1 MTAQVKK
8 FILLLGDLALLYLAL
23 FLALS
28 IRYQHWPDNNLWNNH
43 WPLFSVIF
51 LLWLIVFYLNNL
63 YDLRRT
69 KNNFA
74 FFRSFLTAVGLN
86 FLFAVGFF
94 YIINE
99 PSISPKTLLVILTLV
114 YLPIF
119 VVWRLFLHLILDTKA
134 FKNRLLFLG
143 LNAEATELIKVF
155 NQDSQL
161 GHEVVAII
169 TNQNNPL
176 LSSLP
181 TSLTVLYSPDDLL
194 KIVKEKN
201 VDMVVLVNVADDA
214 NTKRLLY
221 EIILSRIEVINNE
234 TFFENITHRVP
245 LSALSEGWFLEN
257 LKETQKNFYDILK
270 RAIDIFLALLAGII
284 FLPPLPFLALIIFL
298 FDRGPIFYCQTRVG
312 RDGKIF
318 TITKLRTM
326 IVNAEQNGTQFT
338 QPGDP
343 RITKV
348 GKFLRLSRLDE
359 IPQAWNIL
367 KNEMSFIGPR
377 PERPEF
383 VSELE
388 KMMPY
393 YNARHLVKPG
403 LTGWSQVNY
412 GYADNLQRNL
422 TKLQYDL
429 FYIKNRSLLL
439 DGAILLKTVNVVIKW
454 LGR

>member
-1 MTAQVKK
+1 MTAEAKK
-8 FILLLGDLALLYLAL
+8 IILLLGDWALLYLAL
-23 FLALS
+23 FLSLFA
-28 IRYQHWPDNNLWNNH
+28 RYQHWPDHNLWNNH
-43 WPLFSVIF
+43 WPLFTVIF
-51 LLWLIVFYLNNL
+51 LLWLVIFYLNGL

-69 KNNFA
+69 KNNFG
-74 FFRSFLTAVGLN
+74 FFRSYIAAIGLN
-86 FLFAVGFF
+86 LFLAIGFF
-94 YIINE
+94 YLINRPE
-99 PSISPKTLLVILTLV
+99 ISPKTLLIILTLI
-114 YLPIF
+114 YLPAF
-119 VVWRLFLHLILDTKA
+119 GLWRLLLHTLLDTKA
-134 FKNRLLFLG
+134 LKNRLLFLG
-143 LNAEATELIKVF
+143 LNQEATELISAF
-155 NQDSQL
+155 CNEPQL
-161 GHEVVAII
+161 GYEVVAVISHPED
-169 TNQNNPL
+169 QL
-176 LSSLP
+176 LSTLP
-181 TSLTVLYSPDDLL
+181 AGVIIKNSQTELPAL
-194 KIVKEKN
+194 IKEKN
-201 VDMVVLVNVADDA
+201 IDTVILISVANDPA
-214 NTKRLLY
+214 TKRLLY
-221 EIILSRIEVINNE
+221 ETMLSRINIVGST
-234 TFFENITHRVP
+234 TFFEEITHRIP

-270 RAIDIFLALLAGII
+270 RLVDIILALLAGTI
-284 FLPPLPFLALIIFL
+284 FLILLPVLALVIFF
-298 FDRGPIFYCQTRVG
+298 FDRGPIFYRQTRVG

-326 IVNAEQNGTQFT
+326 VVNAEQAGTQFT

-359 IPQAWNIL
+359 LPQAWNIL

-393 YNARHLVKPG
+393 YNARHLIKPG

-412 GYADNLQRNL
+412 GYADTLPGNL
-422 TKLQYDL
+422 TKLQYDIY
-429 FYIKNRSLLL
+429 YIKNRSLLL